1 MPTLFEQTI
10 LPWVWRIGMALTA
23 IYAIVALVD
32 IGIHFHEGWQE
43 GNRRYDE
50 VMKNKRD
57 CAGGQFESANM
68 QAQCARTRGINLP
81 VAWHTAFHFVA
92 RHMWNKAYN
101 TVQSV
106 FMLCL
111 LLIPISFL
119 VFYCSLRRQGN
130 AYMLPAGVNRTMEAV
145 LAGLTARP
153 YPQSHVIHLPA
164 EDINSTSR
172 PKKQE

>member
-23 IYAIVALVD
+23 IYAVVALVD

-43 GNRRYDE
+43 GNRRHDE

-57 CAGGQFESANM
+57 CAGGHFESANM
-68 QAQCARTRGINLP
+68 QAQCARTRGVNLP

-92 RHMWNKAYN
+92 QHMWKKAYN
-101 TVQSV
+101 TVQSI

-111 LLIPISFL
+111 LAVPVALL
-119 VFYCSLRRQGN
+119 VFYCSLRRQDHRR
-130 AYMLPAGVNRTMEAV
+130 YLPPAELNQTLKAAW
-145 LAGLTARP
+145 AGLTAQA
-153 YPQSHVIHLPA
+153 YPQSHVIHLAPA
-164 EDINSTSR
+164 VAATSA
-172 PKKQE
+172 KKQE